1 MRSQSIKTKFDL
13 SDSLSNDFLNLD
25 SRILSSS
32 LKPTTSSVAFWTREA
47 VRCAHQCPI
56 VDVREAEN
64 DSSCWFSYLLGF
76 CQQVFFTSVN
86 LVALC
91 SEPAVAW
98 MFVLRHN
105 PHCPS
110 ALSVGSRVFGRPV
123 SREASS
129 KGVGRDR
136 GNVCFQLTV
145 MGRHSKKT
153 VTCK

>member
-1 MRSQSIKTKFDL
+1 M
-13 SDSLSNDFLNLD
+13 
-25 SRILSSS
+25 
-32 LKPTTSSVAFWTREA
+32 
-47 VRCAHQCPI
+47 

-64 DSSCWFSYLLGF
+64 DGSCWFSYLLGF

-98 MFVLRHN
+98 IFVLRHN

-110 ALSVGSRVFGRPV
+110 ALSVGSWFFGRPV

-129 KGVGRDR
+129 KGDGRGR
-136 GNVCFQLTV
+136 GMSAFSSQSWEDTARRQLPANEDEGCHQDLDPLTPWSQTSTFQK
-145 MGRHSKKT
+145 GEAS
-153 VTCK
+153 TC